1 MMLYPARISHATG
14 RNDDHRAIQEIQLFG
29 LINCLYIAKSFK
41 SKWVFIR
48 LHYFDAL
55 QVDDDY
61 QRDRQL
67 PFRDM
72 DCGMIVNTTICTISP
87 VAFEILPP
95 AEPVREFYH
104 FNDGHIPQFTSFDI
118 FQPPRC

>member
-1 MMLYPARISHATG
+1 MFSFAEFHNIVKIPVLFEHYKEHQSLDAEIS
-14 RNDDHRAIQEIQLFG
+14 FW
-29 LINCLYIAKSFK
+29 S
-41 SKWVFIR
+41 FIR

-72 DCGMIVNTTICTISP
+72 DCGMIVNTTICTFSP
-87 VAFEILPP
+87 VALEILPP

-104 FNDGHIPQFTSFDI
+104 FNDGHTPQFTSFDI